1 MCFARGRTIR
11 RLPNGSLVQERVR
24 LTPTKL
30 VPTPVPIAV
39 QRTVPTSVPIPGSAL
54 KSAPRAEPVRT
65 PEPIPAPRAVTNK
78 ANNHP
83 PAVAP
88 EKKHENEESYLDVFA
103 GLSVA
108 SSSSSSES
116 SSSPD
121 RSSRDTKQKDQTHA
135 KVPVKQCDKQSADT
149 QHGNT
154 IKGQNKANLTPSQT
168 QSASTSYSSSASPTS
183 QVKPRKQDVFPK
195 LKKKVSFPPNLTR
208 GKDRSY
214 SPPLS
219 DQREVRFSEDNSEE
233 EKSVR
238 FSDELVRGKGPEYS
252 SVTPSKSEK
261 YPFFTAAFGSRKKQ
275 RQTSPPAPLKSS
287 IANRK
292 ASKIEKK
299 KATMGGQ
306 KYGKAREELEEFNG
320 LSDSDSS
327 FTEFASGAQP
337 TIENEQSGHRP
348 TTTSRGQSL
357 RVPTSLSVPSKY
369 VPGRGWVQRGDT
381 KSETKTMESYVE
393 YVTARNTQL
402 NQASERNIGLER
414 AEQERRHGAAPIP
427 DYNSYG
433 FRIRPDAADFHRLHG
448 TASSHWPLPVFVRR
462 SSGDSTG
469 PDRPQPNDVLGER
482 SSARHKA
489 GDANHRA
496 TTGTKKG
503 ASAGSSQQASSR
515 KESGRSARRSHQ
527 PRSYIEDDIDDN
539 VYYDPGSK
547 RTYRDV

>member
-11 RLPNGSLVQERVR
+11 RLSNGRLVQERVR
-24 LTPTKL
+24 STPTKL
-30 VPTPVPIAV
+30 VPTPVPIA
-39 QRTVPTSVPIPGSAL
+39 TNFVPIPGSAL

-88 EKKHENEESYLDVFA
+88 EKKRENEESYLDVFA
-103 GLSVA
+103 GLSC
-108 SSSSSSES
+108 
-116 SSSPD
+116 P
-121 RSSRDTKQKDQTHA
+121 Q
-135 KVPVKQCDKQSADT
+135 KQSADT
-149 QHGNT
+149 QNGNT
-154 IKGQNKANLTPSQT
+154 IKGQKKANLTPSQT
-168 QSASTSYSSSASPTS
+168 QSASASYSSDASSTS
-183 QVKPRKQDVFPK
+183 QVKPPKQDVFPK

-238 FSDELVRGKGPEYS
+238 FSDELIRGKGPEYS

-287 IANRK
+287 IADRK

-337 TIENEQSGHRP
+337 TIENEQSGRKP

-357 RVPTSLSVPSKY
+357 RVPTSSSVPLKY
-369 VPGRGWVQRGDT
+369 VPGRGWIQRGDT
-381 KSETKTMESYVE
+381 QSETRTMESYVE

-414 AEQERRHGAAPIP
+414 AEQERRHGTAPIP
-427 DYNSYG
+427 DHNSYG
-433 FRIRPDAADFHRLHG
+433 FRIRPDAADFHTLHG

-462 SSGDSTG
+462 GSGDSTG

-489 GDANHRA
+489 GDANQRA

-503 ASAGSSQQASSR
+503 ASAGPSQQASSR
-515 KESGRSARRSHQ
+515 KESGRSSRRSHQ
-527 PRSYIEDDIDDN
+527 PRSYVEDDVDDN
-539 VYYDPGSK
+539 VYYDPASR